1 MDTKDFIDFGKA
13 AIEFVANYNE
23 TIRDRNVLPDVEPG
37 YLSELLPEEAPQKA
51 ESWQQVLEDVE
62 KYIMP
67 GVTHWNSPNFHAF
80 YPTGNSYPSIVGEI
94 VSAGISCIGFS
105 WLASPACTEL
115 EVITLNWLGKLIG
128 LPKEFLTSD
137 EGHGG
142 GVIQGSASEVTFL
155 CLLAAKEE
163 TIRRTKQLHPEWD
176 ENFITSKLISYTSDQ
191 SNSSVEKAG
200 LLAMVTMR
208 LLPTDEKCSFRGE
221 TLSKAIKEDL
231 EKGLIPFY
239 VVTTLGTTGT
249 CAFDNLDELGPI
261 CNEHNIWLHVDAAY
275 AGAAFVCPEY
285 RHLMSGVQ
293 YVDSFN
299 MNPHKWLLV
308 NFDCST
314 LWVKDSRRL
323 IEAFSV
329 DRIYLEHDKQGLAPD
344 YRNWQVPLGRRF
356 RALKLWFVLRLYGVE
371 GLQKHI
377 RHAIKL
383 AQVFEQYVKSD
394 DRFEIVVER
403 SLGLICFRLKG
414 DDKLTKDLLSRLTAE
429 KKIYV
434 IPATFHQ
441 KLIIRFVVCSRWSRE
456 DDLTFAWN
464 EITKHA
470 TDILR
475 SQIPPLQEEPLIS
488 FTKSAT
494 EIATTIER
502 MNLETKT
509 QKIS

>member
-344 YRNWQVPLGRRF
+344 YR
-356 RALKLWFVLRLYGVE
+356 
-371 GLQKHI
+371 
-377 RHAIKL
+377 
-383 AQVFEQYVKSD
+383 
-394 DRFEIVVER
+394 
-403 SLGLICFRLKG
+403 G